1 MKRMFFFIIVFFCMN
16 VSAQTDQQLL
26 DYYKKV
32 PKEKVFVHTDRDCY
46 AAGDTVW
53 FRAYLSDVATN
64 KSASRSRFV
73 YLELHD
79 NARDNLVSRIKV
91 KADSDSVF
99 AGCLPLGKTL
109 RRGGYTLYAYTLWMT
124 NFDESTFFCKQIHIV
139 NGNENLNANLNHDKA
154 KGNHNFQLSTFN
166 SQFESALSVAAL
178 PEGGNLIVGHR
189 QKLAYKAIGGDGYGR
204 DVNARI
210 VCKET
215 ENVVAEG
222 TSQHLGMGYLYFTP
236 QRGEHYR
243 LEAYSDNG
251 QSCYADVPEALEQ
264 GVSLSVT
271 QRKDVLSVTPIVE
284 GVDASGLSLLIYG
297 SGNVMHKE
305 NIGDG
310 DGNDNVNVNDN
321 DNENADN
328 AGSILIDTSSF
339 RPGVVNITIVSE
351 AAKTVL
357 AERLAFIYP
366 NKTVAVRVEE

>member
-1 MKRMFFFIIVFFCMN
+1 MKRLFLLIIVFFCMN
-16 VSAQTDQQLL
+16 ASAQTDQQLL

-46 AAGDTVW
+46 AAGDTLW
-53 FRAYLSDVATN
+53 FRAYLSDFATN

-99 AGCLPLGKTL
+99 AGYLPLGKAL

-139 NGNENLNANLNHDKA
+139 NGNDNENLNQGKE
-154 KGNHNFQLSTFN
+154 KGDLTSHPSSLT
-166 SQFESALSVAAL
+166 SQFEPALSVAAL

-189 QKLAYKAIGGDGYGR
+189 QKLAYKAIGGDGYGW

-215 ENVVAEG
+215 ESVVAEG

-243 LEAYSDNG
+243 LEAYSADG
-251 QSCYADVPEALEQ
+251 QSCYADVPEALER

-271 QRKDVLSVTPIVE
+271 QRKDILSVTPIVE

-297 SGNVMHKE
+297 SGNVLHKE
-305 NIGDG
+305 NIDNGNGNGD
-310 DGNDNVNVNDN
+310 
-321 DNENADN
+321 ENADN
-328 AGSILIDTSSF
+328 AGSLLIDTSSF
-339 RPGVVNITIVSE
+339 RPGVVNIAIVSE

-366 NKTVAVRVEE
+366 NKTATVSVED